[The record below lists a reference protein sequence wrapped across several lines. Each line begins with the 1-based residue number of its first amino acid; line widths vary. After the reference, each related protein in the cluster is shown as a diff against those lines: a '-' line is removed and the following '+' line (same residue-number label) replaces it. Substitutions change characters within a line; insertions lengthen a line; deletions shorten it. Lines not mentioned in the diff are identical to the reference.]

1 MTDPRQVWLVDDAN
15 FPAGGSKADVL
26 RFALRYAVLAP
37 SSHNSQPWLF
47 YVDGNAVEVYADRT
61 RRLPVVDPD
70 DRELVMS
77 CGAALYNLRLALR
90 HFAEGSEVA
99 VPPEGTDGALLAR
112 VVLTRTDA
120 IRDRELEAQFAAIP
134 NRHTCRQ
141 AFDDAPIDAGVTE
154 QLHQAALAEG
164 ARLVDI
170 PKERRISVT
179 SLVTEADF
187 VQMSHPNFR
196 RELAH
201 WMRASHPARN
211 DGMPGYAL
219 GLSELQSVVGP
230 LIIRT
235 FDVGMSQAAK
245 DDELSRGSALLAL
258 VVTESDDVADWIA
271 AGQALQ
277 RVLLTATA
285 AGLRVSFLNQP
296 IEVASMR
303 HQLASALALEGN
315 PQLLLRFGYGP
326 SAAPTPRRPL
336 ADVLLAAR
344 PENPEHRSRTS
355 SAAATRRQT

>member
-1 MTDPRQVWLVDDAN
+1 MWLVDDAN

-47 YVDGNAVEVYADRT
+47 YVDGNAVEIYADRT

-77 CGAALYNLRLALR
+77 CGASLYNLRLALS

-99 VPPEGTDGALLAR
+99 VLPEGTDSGLLAR
-112 VVLTRTDA
+112 VELTGRTA
-120 IRDRELEAQFAAIP
+120 IHDPELEAQFAAIP

-141 AFDDAPIDAGVTE
+141 AFDDAPIDAWVTDL
-154 QLHQAALAEG
+154 LHQAASAEG
-164 ARLVDI
+164 ARLVDV
-170 PKERRISVT
+170 PKERRNLVT

-187 VQMSHPNFR
+187 VQMSHPDFR

-219 GLSELQSVVGP
+219 GLSELQSVAGP

-235 FDVGMSQAAK
+235 FDVGRSQAAK

-258 VVTESDDVADWIA
+258 IVTESDDVTEWIA

-277 RVLLTATA
+277 RVLLTATS
-285 AGLRVSFLNQP
+285 AGLRASFLNQP
-296 IEVASMR
+296 IEISSVR
-303 HQLASALALEGN
+303 LQLSRAFALEGN

-326 SAAPTPRRPL
+326 NAAPTPRRPL
-336 ADVLLAAR
+336 SDVVLAAR
-344 PENPEHRSRTS
+344 PSYSEHRSRTP
-355 SAAATRRQT
+355 SAEPIRRQT